1 MSRALWFLVFF
12 FSLSRGRGRR
22 SSRITMRITCAFA
35 EKTSRQDHEEE
46 DAAFL
51 YKEMV
56 SNHETVTDL
65 ARRQQKEQEEDRA
78 TQNP

>member
-1 MSRALWFLVFF
+1 ML
-12 FSLSRGRGRR
+12 
-22 SSRITMRITCAFA
+22 ITCAVA

-65 ARRQQKEQEEDRA
+65 ARRQQGKEKEGDRA
-78 TQNP
+78 TRNP